1 MDNNRIHQITS
12 ELKNLRNLIS
22 LNLSHNRLIEI
33 PLQILDLQQLE
44 NLNLEANIRHSVESN
59 LGKLLTYGE
68 RIEFALKQAEIAKK
82 EAEYANQFNG
92 QFLSQMSYELMAPM
106 NGVIGFLN
114 LISKKH

>member
-12 ELKNLRNLIS
+12 ELKNPRNLIS

-33 PLQILDLQQLE
+33 PLQVLDLQQLE

-68 RIEFALKQAEIAKK
+68 RIEFA
-82 EAEYANQFNG
+82 
-92 QFLSQMSYELMAPM
+92 
-106 NGVIGFLN
+106 
-114 LISKKH
+114 